1 MRLDLLRGSFKSRI
15 SYEKKGFIMDFD
27 YEMLLKTTSDL
38 VKIESINPPGLEEAV
53 GEYLIDF
60 LREASI
66 ETSVYPVENGR
77 FNVVGRIKGTE
88 RSPSL
93 VFTGHMDVV
102 PVSGKE
108 KERWD
113 TRPFSGE
120 IKDGFLYGRG
130 SSDMK
135 GGLASA
141 MVAMSEI
148 AKRGIRPARDIYLIA
163 TVDEEDGMKG
173 SRGLLKEAFLD
184 TIGLLVVC
192 EPTGLKICTA
202 GKGRTYADI
211 RVTGQTG
218 HGSQGKGGN
227 VIDFARQLMN
237 KMHETSFTEY
247 ENTIYGSSFWQPL
260 SISAGREP
268 CIIPD
273 ELVLKVDARLVPDH
287 RTEDIWLRMEGIIK
301 ALEDENPGCEA
312 AIEIID
318 RREGWILPAASEAIS
333 KLKDIYEDL
342 NIPFE
347 TTFFAGTTDGSILR
361 KNNFECLI
369 VGPGDLAGVHRENER
384 VSLQDL
390 VQSCRIYLEMMKRS

>member
-1 MRLDLLRGSFKSRI
+1 
-15 SYEKKGFIMDFD
+15 MDFD

-53 GEYLIDF
+53 AGYIIDF

-66 ETSVYPVENGR
+66 ETRVYPVESGR
-77 FNVVGRIKGTE
+77 FNVVGRIPGKE

-93 VFTGHMDVV
+93 AFTGHMDVV

-148 AKRGIRPARDIYLIA
+148 AKRGITPARDIYLIA

-173 SRGLLKEAFLD
+173 SKALLKEAFID
-184 TIGLLVVC
+184 TIGLLIVC
-192 EPTGLKICTA
+192 EPTGLKICAA

-211 RVTGQTG
+211 RITGQTG

-237 KMHETSFTEY
+237 KMQETSFPGY

-260 SISAGREP
+260 SISAVQEP
-268 CIIPD
+268 CIVPD
-273 ELVLKVDARLVPDH
+273 ELILKVDARLVPDH
-287 RTEDIWLRMEGIIK
+287 RTEDIWLRMEGIIR
-301 ALEDENPGCEA
+301 ALEGENPGCEA
-312 AIEIID
+312 VVEVID
-318 RREGWILPAASEAIS
+318 RREGWILPAESEAVS
-333 KLKDIYEDL
+333 KLKHIYEDL
-342 NIPFE
+342 KIPFA

-361 KNNFECLI
+361 KNNFESLI
-369 VGPGDLAGVHRENER
+369 VGPGDLGGVHRENEC
-384 VSLQDL
+384 VPIQEL
-390 VQSCRIYLEMMKRS
+390 VQSCRIYLEMMKRH